1 MRTSWVFIV
10 ASGARVAAG
19 LPPQRA
25 APVPW
30 EARRSRREEQTPM
43 DEASRAAVDLALTTT
58 RSVRR
63 RIDWARA
70 VEPAVIEAA
79 IDVAVQAPT
88 GANAEAWRFLVLTEP
103 EPKRAVAELYR
114 RALARFR
121 ETRNEAAHK
130 PTVNEL
136 AERLHEMPALVI
148 VCSEGVPDVASRAQQ
163 VAFFASVIPAAW
175 SLMVALRARG
185 LGATW
190 TTLHLLHEGEAAAAL
205 GIPDGVTQT
214 VLLPVGYV
222 DGAVLKPAARRPA
235 REVTYWN
242 RWGARR

>member
-1 MRTSWVFIV
+1 
-10 ASGARVAAG
+10 
-19 LPPQRA
+19 L
-25 APVPW
+25 
-30 EARRSRREEQTPM
+30 
-43 DEASRAAVDLALTTT
+43 DDASRAVVDLALSTT

-63 RIDWARA
+63 KLDFARR
-70 VEPAVIEAA
+70 VEPELIEAA

-114 RALARFR
+114 RALGRFR
-121 ETRNEAAHK
+121 ETRSEAAQK
-130 PTVNEL
+130 QTVNEL
-136 AERLHEMPALVI
+136 AERLHEIPALVI
-148 VCSEGVPDVASRAQQ
+148 VCSEGVPDAANRAMQ
-163 VAFFASVIPAAW
+163 VAYYASVLPAAW

-190 TTLHLLHEGEAAAAL
+190 TTLHLLHEREAAAAL

-222 DGAVLKPAARRPA
+222 RDAVLKPAPRKPA

-242 RWGARR
+242 RWGERRG